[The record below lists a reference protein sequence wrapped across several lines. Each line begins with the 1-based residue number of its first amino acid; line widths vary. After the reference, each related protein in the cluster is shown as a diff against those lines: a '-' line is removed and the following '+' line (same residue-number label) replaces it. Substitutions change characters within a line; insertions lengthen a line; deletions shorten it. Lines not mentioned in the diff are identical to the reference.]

1 MKNVV
6 DWLEK
11 QPAEQSASE
20 EKRVRSDY
28 FHLMWLHAVRF
39 TIRRLIGILPWI
51 LNMCREIRQPSAVA
65 RKEAERG
72 FFVHT
77 DDRNANFFPDYIIY
91 LAAQCRPKAASL
103 IFVGVSSESET
114 PFLYL

>member
-1 MKNVV
+1 M
-6 DWLEK
+6 
-11 QPAEQSASE
+11 QSDLQSGA
-20 EKRVRSDY
+20 
-28 FHLMWLHAVRF
+28 LL
-39 TIRRLIGILPWI
+39 GILPWK